1 MLLTM
6 ETEIKHDFNFSQQVT
21 GDVTA
26 AGGSNCFVYN
36 CGLEVKIN
44 LGRSQSNCNYVAKYN
59 KKDNIR
65 KNNVPFVSIV
75 QFMAFS
81 FARRNAENDG
91 TKAPSCGTKLKTT
104 HFVNTIY
111 LSKLRSQRW

>member
-21 GDVTA
+21 GDETA
-26 AGGSNCFVYN
+26 AGGSICFVHN

-44 LGRSQSNCNYVAKYN
+44 LERSQCNCNYVAKYN
-59 KKDNIR
+59 KDNIR

-81 FARRNAENDG
+81 FKPRYAEYDG

-111 LSKLRSQRW
+111 LSKLRSQR